1 MRKKIFRSH
10 KSLFSFL
17 IVFLLF
23 INLFI
28 LCEDNLIVWIKAVYR
43 NSQLQEE
50 KKYYIEQ
57 IDKTTKEMEQFYQ
70 DHSNIERLAREKY
83 KMLGSRSKPSDR
95 HTAFPPLLANHVNSE
110 GTHGDPGM
118 TRVSVTTASL
128 DSQEKSSAMQ
138 IPLQAPG

>member
-1 MRKKIFRSH
+1 MSKKIFRSH

-43 NSQLQEE
+43 NGQLQEE

-70 DHSNIERLAREKY
+70 DHNNIERLAREKY
-83 KMLGSRSKPSDR
+83 KMKQSDEDV
-95 HTAFPPLLANHVNSE
+95 FIVE
-110 GTHGDPGM
+110 
-118 TRVSVTTASL
+118 
-128 DSQEKSSAMQ
+128 
-138 IPLQAPG
+138 

>member
-1 MRKKIFRSH
+1 MSKKIFRSH

-28 LCEDNLIVWIKAVYR
+28 FCEDNLIVWIKAVYR

-70 DHSNIERLAREKY
+70 DHNNIERLAREKY
-83 KMLGSRSKPSDR
+83 KMKQSDEDV
-95 HTAFPPLLANHVNSE
+95 FIVE
-110 GTHGDPGM
+110 
-118 TRVSVTTASL
+118 
-128 DSQEKSSAMQ
+128 
-138 IPLQAPG
+138 

>member
-1 MRKKIFRSH
+1 MNKKIFRSH

-28 LCEDNLIVWIKAVYR
+28 LCEDNLFVWIKAVYR

-70 DHSNIERLAREKY
+70 DHNNIERLAREKY
-83 KMLGSRSKPSDR
+83 KMKQSDEDV
-95 HTAFPPLLANHVNSE
+95 FIVE
-110 GTHGDPGM
+110 
-118 TRVSVTTASL
+118 
-128 DSQEKSSAMQ
+128 
-138 IPLQAPG
+138 

>member
-1 MRKKIFRSH
+1 MSKKIFRSH

-28 LCEDNLIVWIKAVYR
+28 LCEDNLFVWIKAVYR

-70 DHSNIERLAREKY
+70 DHNNIERLAREKY
-83 KMLGSRSKPSDR
+83 KMKQSDEDV
-95 HTAFPPLLANHVNSE
+95 FIVE
-110 GTHGDPGM
+110 
-118 TRVSVTTASL
+118 
-128 DSQEKSSAMQ
+128 
-138 IPLQAPG
+138 

>member
-83 KMLGSRSKPSDR
+83 KMKQSDEDV
-95 HTAFPPLLANHVNSE
+95 FIVE
-110 GTHGDPGM
+110 
-118 TRVSVTTASL
+118 
-128 DSQEKSSAMQ
+128 
-138 IPLQAPG
+138 

>member
-1 MRKKIFRSH
+1 MSKKIFRSH

-28 LCEDNLIVWIKAVYR
+28 LCEGNLIVWIKAVYR

-70 DHSNIERLAREKY
+70 DHNNIERLAREKY
-83 KMLGSRSKPSDR
+83 KMKQSDEDV
-95 HTAFPPLLANHVNSE
+95 FIVE
-110 GTHGDPGM
+110 
-118 TRVSVTTASL
+118 
-128 DSQEKSSAMQ
+128 
-138 IPLQAPG
+138 

>member
-1 MRKKIFRSH
+1 MSKKIFRSH

-43 NSQLQEE
+43 NNQLQEE

-70 DHSNIERLAREKY
+70 DHNNIERLAREKY
-83 KMLGSRSKPSDR
+83 KMKQSDEDV
-95 HTAFPPLLANHVNSE
+95 FIVE
-110 GTHGDPGM
+110 
-118 TRVSVTTASL
+118 
-128 DSQEKSSAMQ
+128 
-138 IPLQAPG
+138 

>member
-1 MRKKIFRSH
+1 MSKKIFRSH

-70 DHSNIERLAREKY
+70 DHNNIERLAREKY
-83 KMLGSRSKPSDR
+83 KMKQSDEDV
-95 HTAFPPLLANHVNSE
+95 FIVE
-110 GTHGDPGM
+110 
-118 TRVSVTTASL
+118 
-128 DSQEKSSAMQ
+128 
-138 IPLQAPG
+138 